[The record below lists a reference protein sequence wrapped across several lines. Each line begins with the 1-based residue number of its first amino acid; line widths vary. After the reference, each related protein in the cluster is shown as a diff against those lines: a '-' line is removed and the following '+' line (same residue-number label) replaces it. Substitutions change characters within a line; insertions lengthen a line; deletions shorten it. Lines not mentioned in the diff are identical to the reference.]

1 MVSRSSCAWT
11 SRWRP
16 LALGSPRSLPCCA
29 GGSLAPGAL
38 PFFSAQQLFA
48 SLMPLGCS
56 QLHSYDPYTSCQSLS
71 GFSWGFWA
79 GQDTLWWHVP
89 VLTVQ
94 VVMVGAA
101 LAEAMS
107 VAAVV
112 VAAGRA
118 NRSGQG

>member
-1 MVSRSSCAWT
+1 MG
-11 SRWRP
+11 
-16 LALGSPRSLPCCA
+16 LLG
-29 GGSLAPGAL
+29 
-38 PFFSAQQLFA
+38 
-48 SLMPLGCS
+48 
-56 QLHSYDPYTSCQSLS
+56 
-71 GFSWGFWA
+71 